1 MKQLLEK
8 RSKLIEQIEAI
19 MNVAETEK
27 RAFSKEELDKIN
39 GYTDEV
45 NQIDATIQTQ
55 KEARAL
61 MTTIKEPAT
70 SDKQDQPS
78 LLDEIRALQ
87 ADANKEIEIG
97 TREVRDGTH
106 TFSGTAVGSGN
117 APTEIISKT
126 TFADYIL
133 DKLTYISPL
142 YGAVRHERFG
152 NSKHQIPV
160 QANKLGKFV
169 PMKELAEYTKQVA
182 TFEPIKLEAH
192 KFGTLI
198 TFSQEAIEDTG
209 YNVEGELMRQ
219 LAESYGI
226 TLDELIV
233 KGNEEYKMNGLND
246 FSVDDGVKEVQ
257 LPAKLTP
264 ETLTEIYFTL
274 PIRYRHTATWV
285 ISDQTAKALTDM
297 KFEDGRPVLVTSFN
311 GSPVGPRTTILG
323 RPVII
328 NEYVAELNETGTSIF
343 FGDLKRA
350 LIVGERKAVS
360 LQKSTEYGFI
370 RDEIAIKANMRLDIK
385 KALGEALVIG
395 TSGTVAKVRTKAA

>member
-1 MKQLLEK
+1 MKLLLEK

-45 NQIDATIQTQ
+45 SQIDATIQTQ

-61 MTTIKEPAT
+61 MTTIKESAT
-70 SDKQDQPS
+70 ETKQNEPS

-106 TFSGTAVGSGN
+106 TFSDTAVGFGN

-133 DKLTYISPL
+133 DKLAYISPL
-142 YGAVRHERFG
+142 YGAVRHERFV

-160 QANKLGKFV
+160 QANKLGKFI
-169 PMKELAEYTKQVA
+169 PMKELVEYTKQVA

-198 TFSQEAIEDTG
+198 TFSQEAIEDIG
-209 YNVEGELMRQ
+209 YNVVGELMRQ
-219 LAESYGI
+219 LAESYGL

-233 KGNEEYKMNGLND
+233 KGNEEYKVNGLND
-246 FSVDDGVKEVQ
+246 FSADDGAKEVQ

-264 ETLTEIYFTL
+264 ETLTEMYFVL

-285 ISDQTAKALTDM
+285 ISDQTAKVLTDM
-297 KFEDGRPVLVTSFN
+297 KFEDGRPV
-311 GSPVGPRTTILG
+311 
-323 RPVII
+323 II
-328 NEYVAELNETGTSIF
+328 NEHVAKLSETGPAIF

-350 LIVGERKAVS
+350 LIVGERKAYHFKS
-360 LQKSTEYGFI
+360 LQSMDLFV
-370 RDEIAIKANMRLDIK
+370 MRLLLKQI
-385 KALGEALVIG
+385 
-395 TSGTVAKVRTKAA
+395 

>member
-61 MTTIKEPAT
+61 MTTIKESAT
-70 SDKQDQPS
+70 ETRQNEPS

-106 TFSGTAVGSGN
+106 TFSDTAVGSGN

-133 DKLTYISPL
+133 DKLAYISPL

-192 KFGTLI
+192 KFETLI
-198 TFSQEAIEDTG
+198 IFSQEAIEDTG
-209 YNVEGELMRQ
+209 YNVDGELMRQ
-219 LAESYGI
+219 LVESYGL

-233 KGNEEYKMNGLND
+233 KGNEEYKVNDLND
-246 FSVDDGVKEVQ
+246 FSADDGTKELQ

-264 ETLTEIYFTL
+264 ETLTEMYFVL

-297 KFEDGRPVLVTSFN
+297 KFEDGRPV
-311 GSPVGPRTTILG
+311 
-323 RPVII
+323 II
-328 NEYVAELNETGTSIF
+328 NEHVAELNETGLAIF

-350 LIVGERKAVS
+350 LIVGERKALS

-385 KALGEALVIG
+385 KALGEAVVIG
-395 TSGTVAKVRTKAA
+395 TSSDTSRSKAKAA

>member
-27 RAFSKEELDKIN
+27 RAFSKEEPDKIN

-61 MTTIKEPAT
+61 MTTIKESAT
-70 SDKQDQPS
+70 DTEQDQTS

-87 ADANKEIEIG
+87 ADANKEIETGI
-97 TREVRDGTH
+97 RDGAH
-106 TFSGTAVGSGN
+106 TFSDTAVGLGN

-133 DKLTYISPL
+133 DKLSYISPL

-198 TFSQEAIEDTG
+198 TFSQEALEDTG

-219 LAESYGI
+219 LAESYGL

-233 KGNEEYKMNGLND
+233 KGNEEYKVNGLND

-264 ETLTEIYFTL
+264 ETLTEMYFAL

-311 GSPVGPRTTILG
+311 GSPVGPHTTILG

-328 NEYVAELNETGTSIF
+328 NEHVAELNETGSAIF
-343 FGDLKRA
+343 FGDLKRT
-350 LIVGERKAVS
+350 LIVGERKALS

-395 TSGTVAKVRTKAA
+395 TSNGISRSKAKAA